1 MSLESSLE
9 EERVEVLKLLESP
22 RNKHSHRSNSS
33 SRTVTPQD
41 FHGRAG
47 SPAGTRS
54 PVRSMLDIAEEAPPR
69 HVSIAGVGIP
79 GIASRERSDLI
90 GSSGGTYGS
99 PDADGFPPLR
109 LGQSLSTSPMILA
122 PTSAPMHRSRSD
134 AAAYPSNVGPRHL
147 RDLGGPLASQARF
160 TPNSD
165 YQFEMLPTIQAHAA
179 PKRVTQGGRLSS
191 SFVPNSMAS
200 VMRGADIQQLPA
212 RGRDGGRSS
221 VGGPGVSPHG
231 HSRSPVPRSGRSRSP
246 NAGLLNTNSVN
257 FMPTPGISVL
267 GSGEVVDL
275 NSAYSRLSD
284 AALAK
289 SGGSLSHLPARAP
302 VSGQHVRA
310 DSGELVSP
318 SGEVRLAKDSDEEVV
333 LGSSEE
339 SDSGEGSSGGEAWA
353 SEERRGRKRVSKKTT
368 RGTSGTSD
376 ADWEDSDDGSGPHKG
391 EAGVSGGGENINT
404 SRRPLSML
412 AAAEEERKLVS
423 SRYKVK
429 SLLSPVTVTAPGER
443 LTSKRPGV
451 HPSTSFDH
459 AGAGASTPLTSD
471 TEADLTDIK
480 RAQRMNVAIS
490 PITSTPESHR
500 VVRTIIRGE
509 FSNMQHEAEE
519 GLRRQ
524 RTYLVATDLSD
535 EAAHALEWTIGTV
548 LRDGDTLLAVYAV
561 DEDTGTG
568 KGGDGER
575 GGGVAIGEGA
585 AAVKDQAEV
594 VGSFTAKS
602 HSADISSVHSP
613 LASGSATGLAQ
624 STSSTH
630 TSPEGKTKTKA
641 EQERFR
647 AAEDITQR
655 CVKLLRKTRL
665 QVRVIIEV
673 IHCKSP
679 KHLITEVVSV
689 PELYWLP
696 QLALLT
702 VYEIDF
708 IGPTLVVLGSRG
720 RSALKGV
727 LLGSFS
733 NYLVTKSSV
742 PVMVARRKLR
752 KHSKYRTNIRLSN
765 NLNLRGKTLAAAKID

>member
-9 EERVEVLKLLESP
+9 EERREVLKLLESP
-22 RNKHSHRSNSS
+22 KSSQFHGPSRSPS
-33 SRTVTPQD
+33 SRPVTSRD
-41 FHGRAG
+41 FRGRTT
-47 SPAGTRS
+47 SPVGTRS
-54 PVRSMLDIAEEAPPR
+54 PVRSMLDIDGETAPR
-69 HVSIAGVGIP
+69 HAPIAVIGNAGAASSRDRSESLGSNRGISSLLEP
-79 GIASRERSDLI
+79 ESPPPPSRLIQSANASPTLQAP
-90 GSSGGTYGS
+90 SSG
-99 PDADGFPPLR
+99 
-109 LGQSLSTSPMILA
+109 
-122 PTSAPMHRSRSD
+122 PMHRSRSD
-134 AAAYPSNVGPRHL
+134 AAAHPPNAGPRHL
-147 RDLGGPLASQARF
+147 RDLDKPPTNHAKF
-160 TPNSD
+160 TPNTD
-165 YQFEMLPTIQAHAA
+165 YQFKMLPTIQAHSA

-200 VMRGADIQQLPA
+200 VMRGAELGQLPP
-212 RGRDGGRSS
+212 RGRDGGRGS
-221 VGGPGVSPHG
+221 VAGIGSHG
-231 HSRSPVPRSGRSRSP
+231 HSRSPVPRSGRSQSP
-246 NAGLLNTNSVN
+246 NSRLLNTNSQD

-275 NSAYSRLSD
+275 NSAFTRLSD

-289 SGGSLSHLPARAP
+289 SGGSLSHLPNRATAP
-302 VSGQHVRA
+302 GGHHVRA
-310 DSGELVSP
+310 DSGELISR

-339 SDSGEGSSGGEAWA
+339 ETESGEGSSGGDTWA
-353 SEERRGRKRVSKKTT
+353 PEERRGRKLGSKKAA
-368 RGTSGTSD
+368 RGISD
-376 ADWEDSDDGSGPHKG
+376 ADWEDSDDGNGPGKG
-391 EAGVSGGGENINT
+391 EAGVGGGGEKKGT
-404 SRRPLSML
+404 SRRPISML

-429 SLLSPVTVTAPGER
+429 SLLGPPVTVTPPADR
-443 LTSKRPGV
+443 LVPKRPGV

-459 AGAGASTPLTSD
+459 AGAGISTPLTSD

-500 VVRTIIRGE
+500 VIRTIIRGE
-509 FSNMQHEAEE
+509 FAHMQKEAEE
-519 GLRRQ
+519 GRRRQ

-585 AAVKDQAEV
+585 LAVKDQAEV

-602 HSADISSVHSP
+602 HNADISSVHSP
-613 LASGSATGLAQ
+613 LALGATTEHPPN
-624 STSSTH
+624 TSSTR
-630 TSPEGKTKTKA
+630 TSPEGRTRPKS
-641 EQERFR
+641 EQERFH

-665 QVRVIIEV
+665 QVRVVIEV

-679 KHLITEVVSV
+679 KHLITEV
-689 PELYWLP
+689 
-696 QLALLT
+696 
-702 VYEIDF
+702 IDF
-708 IGPTLVVLGSRG
+708 IGPTLVILGSRG

-742 PVMVARRKLR
+742 PVMVARKKLR
-752 KHSKYRTNIRLSN
+752 KHSKYKTNIRLSN

>member
-9 EERVEVLKLLESP
+9 EERQEVLKLLESP
-22 RNKHSHRSNSS
+22 KSKHHHSHRSNSS
-33 SRTVTPQD
+33 SRPVTSQD
-41 FHGRAG
+41 FRGRAG
-47 SPAGTRS
+47 SPAGAGS
-54 PVRSMLDIAEEAPPR
+54 PVRSMLDIDEEAPSR
-69 HVSIAGVGIP
+69 HAAIA
-79 GIASRERSDLI
+79 
-90 GSSGGTYGS
+90 
-99 PDADGFPPLR
+99 ADG
-109 LGQSLSTSPMILA
+109 SLSTRLSYGRNTSPALLT

-134 AAAYPSNVGPRHL
+134 AAAYPPSIGPRHL
-147 RDLGGPLASQARF
+147 RDLDKPPMNQARF

-165 YQFEMLPTIQAHAA
+165 YQFEMLPTIQAHSA

-200 VMRGADIQQLPA
+200 VMRGADIPQLPA
-212 RGRDGGRSS
+212 RGRDSGRGP
-221 VGGPGVSPHG
+221 VGGPGISPHG
-231 HSRSPVPRSGRSRSP
+231 HSRSPVPRSGRSQSP
-246 NAGLLNTNSVN
+246 NSRLLNTNSVN
-257 FMPTPGISVL
+257 FMPTPGKSVL
-267 GSGEVVDL
+267 DSGEVVDL
-275 NSAYSRLSD
+275 NNAYSRLSD

-302 VSGQHVRA
+302 GHHIRA
-310 DSGELVSP
+310 DSGEMISP
-318 SGEVRLAKDSDEEVV
+318 SGVIRLAKDSDEEVV

-339 SDSGEGSSGGEAWA
+339 ETDSGEGSSGGEAWA
-353 SEERRGRKRVSKKTT
+353 SEERRGRNRDLNKIGR
-368 RGTSGTSD
+368 GTSD
-376 ADWEDSDDGSGPHKG
+376 ADWEDSDDGSGPRKG
-391 EAGVSGGGENINT
+391 EAGVGGGGATNP
-404 SRRPLSML
+404 SRKPLSLL
-412 AAAEEERKLVS
+412 AAAEEERKQVS

-429 SLLSPVTVTAPGER
+429 SLLGPSVTVTPPGER

-500 VVRTIIRGE
+500 VIRTIIRGE
-509 FSNMQHEAEE
+509 FANMEQEAKE
-519 GLRRQ
+519 GHRRQ

-568 KGGDGER
+568 RGGDSER
-575 GGGVAIGEGA
+575 SGGVAIGEGA
-585 AAVKDQAEV
+585 SAVKDQAEV
-594 VGSFTAKS
+594 AGSFTAKS
-602 HSADISSVHSP
+602 CSTDTAIIHSP
-613 LASGSATGLAQ
+613 LASGPAAGLAP
-624 STSSTH
+624 STSSTR
-630 TSPEGKTKTKA
+630 TSPEGRTRSKA
-641 EQERFR
+641 EQERFH

-679 KHLITEVVSV
+679 KHLITEV
-689 PELYWLP
+689 
-696 QLALLT
+696 
-702 VYEIDF
+702 IDF
-708 IGPTLVVLGSRG
+708 IGPTLVILGSRG

-765 NLNLRGKTLAAAKID
+765 NLNLHGKTLAAAKID

>member
-22 RNKHSHRSNSS
+22 KVRHAHRSSSS
-33 SRTVTPQD
+33 SRPVTSPG

-47 SPAGTRS
+47 SPAGARS
-54 PVRSMLDIAEEAPPR
+54 PVRSMLDMAEEAPPR
-69 HVSIAGVGIP
+69 HASTTGIGITGV
-79 GIASRERSDLI
+79 ASRDRPDSA
-90 GSSGGTYGS
+90 GASGGINS
-99 PDADGFPPLR
+99 LLDVDGFPPSR
-109 LGQSLSTSPMILA
+109 LGQSLNAHPVAPA

-134 AAAYPSNVGPRHL
+134 AAAHPPVAGPRHL
-147 RDLGGPLASQARF
+147 RDLGGPLVSQARY

-165 YQFEMLPTIQAHAA
+165 YQFEMLPSVPAHAA

-191 SFVPNSMAS
+191 SYVPNSMAS
-200 VMRGADIQQLPA
+200 VMRGADMSQLPA

-221 VGGPGVSPHG
+221 IRGPGVSPHG
-231 HSRSPVPRSGRSRSP
+231 HSRSPVPRAGRSQSP
-246 NAGLLNTNSVN
+246 NSRLLNTNSMN

-284 AALAK
+284 AALAR
-289 SGGSLSHLPARAP
+289 SGGSLSHLPTRAP
-302 VSGQHVRA
+302 TGQHLRA

-318 SGEVRLAKDSDEEVV
+318 SGEVRLAKDSDEEAV

-339 SDSGEGSSGGEAWA
+339 SDSGGGSSGGETWA
-353 SEERRGRKRVSKKTT
+353 LEERRGRRMVSKKTS
-368 RGTSGTSD
+368 RSISD
-376 ADWEDSDDGSGPHKG
+376 ADWEDSDDGSGPRKG
-391 EAGVSGGGENINT
+391 EAGVGGGGENINT
-404 SRRPLSML
+404 SRRPLSLL
-412 AAAEEERKLVS
+412 AAAEEERKMVS

-429 SLLSPVTVTAPGER
+429 SLLSPVSVSPPGER

-459 AGAGASTPLTSD
+459 AGIGASTPLTSD

-480 RAQRMNVAIS
+480 RAQRMNIAIS

-500 VVRTIIRGE
+500 AVRTIIRGE
-509 FSNMQHEAEE
+509 FAKMQHEAEE

-575 GGGVAIGEGA
+575 SGGVAIGEGA
-585 AAVKDQAEV
+585 AAVRDQAEV

-602 HSADISSVHSP
+602 HIADISSAYLP

-624 STSSTH
+624 NTDSNP
-630 TSPEGKTKTKA
+630 TSPEGRTKTKA

-665 QVRVIIEV
+665 QVRVVVEV

-679 KHLITEVVSV
+679 KHLITEVVSFL
-689 PELYWLP
+689 EL
-696 QLALLT
+696 
-702 VYEIDF
+702 
-708 IGPTLVVLGSRG
+708 
-720 RSALKGV
+720 
-727 LLGSFS
+727 
-733 NYLVTKSSV
+733 
-742 PVMVARRKLR
+742 
-752 KHSKYRTNIRLSN
+752 H
-765 NLNLRGKTLAAAKID
+765 